1 FFFVTLLSLLIH
13 GPTGLKAALGLRLVN
28 PQQQETDFGVEL
40 SDDVPTSLH
49 TVVLNSRQ
57 LERGNTLRDLALPQG
72 SLVMMIKRGDR
83 RIVPNGTVKLRTGDA
98 LLIIQEEAQ

>member
-1 FFFVTLLSLLIH
+1 M
-13 GPTGLKAALGLRLVN
+13 
-28 PQQQETDFGVEL
+28 
-40 SDDVPTSLH
+40 
-49 TVVLNSRQ
+49 LNSRQ